1 MRTLYKVTKVD
12 SKTGKE
18 TNYGG
23 GYTEEDVKDITRG
36 YKNNGLYYE
45 RIGSKYFFMVNAE

>member
-36 YKNNGLYYE
+36 YKYNGLFYE
-45 RIGSKYFFMVNAE
+45 RIGSRYFFMVNDE